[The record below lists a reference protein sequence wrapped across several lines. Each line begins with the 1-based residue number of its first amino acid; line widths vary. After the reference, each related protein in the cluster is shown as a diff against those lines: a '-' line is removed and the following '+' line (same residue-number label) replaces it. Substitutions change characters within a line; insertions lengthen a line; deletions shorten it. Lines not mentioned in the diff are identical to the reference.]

1 MKRFSKA
8 VKAFYND
15 HRQII
20 RYMLFGVFTTVAS
33 LASYFLTLY
42 LGKVLFSL
50 NTEDPEFYI
59 VRIVAQVLQWIA
71 GVIVAFFTNKKWV
84 FDAGDVKGKA
94 AFKAFVMFSGSRF
107 LTFWVD
113 TALTLLTVWLLQ
125 DVFSYVPFYFI
136 IEITSDVWAKIV
148 ANVVVVA
155 TNYII
160 SKYVV
165 FRKIR
170 KSNDKA

>member
-1 MKRFSKA
+1 MKRLSKS
-8 VKAFYND
+8 VRAFYND

-20 RYMLFGVFTTVAS
+20 RYLLFGIFTTVAS

-42 LGKVLFSL
+42 LGEALLSL
-50 NTEDPEFYI
+50 DTEDPEFYI
-59 VRIVAQVLQWIA
+59 VRIVAQVIQWIA

-84 FDAGDVKGKA
+84 FDAGDLKGKA
-94 AFKAFVMFSGSRF
+94 EFKAFVMFAGSRF

-125 DVFSYVPFYFI
+125 DVLSYVPFRFI

-148 ANVVVVA
+148 ANIVVVA

-160 SKYVV
+160 SKYIV

-170 KSNDKA
+170 NCSGKA